1 MSTSESPIST
11 ASPPAKVHEPIKIGD
26 ITIDNRIARSSIAGI
41 TCGEFGAVS
50 RQRLALEVNFAKGG
64 PGLIISSHV
73 PILANGRVL
82 PNYAM
87 IDHDDRIKEWAEVVK
102 AVEIAGSKFFMQ
114 LSHSG
119 RQQDIGGVQNYHYAD
134 NRQNP
139 PKGLARMFTFLRKS
153 TRINPPS
160 PGSVPDSFH
169 GLKGRKMTPQEMK
182 EMAQEFVVAAR
193 RAKKAGV
200 HGLELHSSNGYFFTQ
215 CISSAA
221 NDRTDEYGGELKN
234 RFRFWKEVIEGIKN
248 DPKTKDLPLIVKL
261 SVIEDGRALMP
272 WARKG
277 NTVDESIQVA
287 QWAEEAGADAIH
299 VSAGDIFPHPLNP
312 AGYLPTEMLRDT
324 YAGLYTSGKNSKFN
338 FKLLRSF
345 PWLLRLAWER
355 RLRKHLYPNFWDY
368 LRGKQPDAQS
378 PDAGWRK
385 LEGLLT
391 DTARQIKQ
399 NLRSAKVLVTGGWQT
414 LGAIQAGLQRGDF
427 DMVTSART
435 WMANLDAPGKIVA
448 ASKAGEKDWEPA
460 NPCSL
465 CNRCLVVAPKH
476 AMMCLDSTR
485 FAGKTPEERRAN
497 MLRAGQSL
505 YEDSA

>member
-1 MSTSESPIST
+1 MSNTESPSST
-11 ASPPAKVHEPIKIGD
+11 TNPPAKVHEPIKIGD
-26 ITIDNRIARSSIAGI
+26 VTIDNRIARSSIAGI

-50 RQRLALEVNFAKGG
+50 RERLALEVNFAKGG

-102 AVEIAGSKFFMQ
+102 DVEAAGSKFFMQ

-139 PKGLARMFTFLRKS
+139 PKGLAKMLTFLRKS
-153 TRINPPS
+153 TRIKPPS

-169 GLKGRKMTPQEMK
+169 GLEGRKMTTQEME

-193 RAKKAGV
+193 RAARAGV

-234 RFRFWKEVIEGIKN
+234 RFRFWKEVIEGIKK
-248 DPKTKDLPLIVKL
+248 DPLTKHMPLIVKL
-261 SVIEDGRALMP
+261 SVIEDGSALKP
-272 WARKG
+272 WKRKG
-277 NTVDESIQVA
+277 NTVAESIQVA
-287 QWAEEAGADAIH
+287 QWAEQAGADAIH
-299 VSAGDIFPHPLNP
+299 VSAGNIFPHPLNP
-312 AGYLPTEMLRDT
+312 AGYFPTEMLRDT

-338 FKLLRSF
+338 FKLLRVS

-355 RLRKHLYPNFWDY
+355 RLRKELYPNFWNY
-368 LRGKQPDAQS
+368 LRGKQPAVKS

-385 LEGLLT
+385 IEGLLA
-391 DTARQIKQ
+391 DSAARQVKQ
-399 NLRSAKVLVTGGWQT
+399 NAKSAKVLVTGGWQT
-414 LGAIQAGLQRGDF
+414 LSAIQAGLDRGDF

-435 WMANLDAPGKIVA
+435 WMANLDAPKQIVA
-448 ASKAGEKDWEPA
+448 ASEAGKKDWEPA
-460 NPCSL
+460 SPCSM
-465 CNRCLVVAPKH
+465 CNRCLVAAPKH
-476 AMMCLDSTR
+476 PVMCLDSTR
-485 FAGKTPEERRAN
+485 FAGKTPVERQAN

-505 YEDSA
+505 YQL